1 MADLFNEYVDE
12 FNTSMN
18 DLDEKLLD
26 ITNTEDLT
34 EK

>member
-34 EK
+34 